1 MDIRFDSITK
11 FIDRET
17 TMETMQHIKN
27 VFKQADGLLNELFEN
42 EANDPVV
49 KRAYAL
55 ARTNLEI
62 SSFYAI
68 KAWCLLNEDKET
80 AKESNDTDGAKV

>member
-1 MDIRFDSITK
+1 MDIRFDAIKK
-11 FIDRET
+11 FINTET
-17 TMETMQHIKN
+17 TLETMQHIRN
-27 VFKQADGLLNELFEN
+27 VFKVADELLNELFEN

-68 KAWCLLNEDKET
+68 KAWSLLNEDKK
-80 AKESNDTDGAKV
+80 KE